1 MYKHIDV
8 GSWDFGMK
16 TAEVIPVSSRGLTA
30 SDSNSFFTK
39 RASASAE
46 VFREVLGKL
55 KLAKDEIPVHLIA
68 LGSSEKYG
76 ANKNADAFDEDT
88 LIKRHHTF
96 VKNASVYRDHKNKD
110 INKSYGKVAASDFN
124 ADMGRVELLVTLN
137 GGKEAAEKNGGLIV
151 PDDDIQSIE
160 NGKDIPFSMGCRVAR
175 DFCSSCGNGAKT
187 AKDYCEAH
195 ECIDKKGIQR
205 FGCKHGLGKTAEDG
219 FVQYVDNPDC
229 TFIDIS
235 RVSSPADRTAYG
247 AIAKYASEVGAVLG
261 GAQLALA
268 REHFV
273 DQEERFIKQAHLQ
286 IYSDALA
293 KLASIESAI
302 RKSPNMQNQIA
313 GFQSC
318 DELPVQVQKH
328 AVNLPDN
335 NRYSELMHL
344 ADFNIVLGPKQ
355 FAKYAG
361 YKVSAAYPKAMNG
374 LFGQL
379 DIADDYRLALLE
391 TCTKY
396 ASPKMH
402 SLPPYFSMYK
412 LSNFYTKEGEFDRIC
427 AGVLNNPAQTKTAA
441 TAVVTQDDYKAAV
454 EYCLYKVAA
463 LTRLDDDIHY
473 VTACIQNL
481 V

>member
-30 SDSNSFFTK
+30 SDSNSFFIK

-68 LGSSEKYG
+68 MG
-76 ANKNADAFDEDT
+76 AGESFNCNRNGDNFDRQT
-88 LIKRHHTF
+88 LKDRHHTF
-96 VKNASVYRDHKNKD
+96 VKNAHVYRHHDNKD
-110 INKSYGKVAASDFN
+110 PKKSYGKVAASMFN
-124 ADMGRVELLVTLN
+124 DAMDRVELLVLIN
-137 GGKEAAEKNGGLIV
+137 GGKEAAEKNGGLV
-151 PDDDIQSIE
+151 MPEKSIE
-160 NGKDIPFSMGCRVAR
+160 AIDKGENIPFSMGCRVPA
-175 DFCSSCGNGAKT
+175 DECVACGNRAKT

-205 FGCKHGLGKTAEDG
+205 FGCKNGLTKTAEDG

-235 RVSSPADRTAYG
+235 EVTSPADRTAYG
-247 AIAKYASEVGAVLG
+247 AIAKYASEAGAVLG

-273 DQEERFIKQAHLQ
+273 DREERFVKLAHVQ

-293 KLASIESAI
+293 KLASIESVI
-302 RKSPNMQNQIA
+302 RKSSNMQNQIA

-328 AVNLPDN
+328 AANLPDTK
-335 NRYSELMHL
+335 RYSELMHL

-361 YKVSAAYPKAMNG
+361 YKVSAAYPQAVNG

-379 DIADDYRLALLE
+379 DMADDYRLALLDS
-391 TCTKY
+391 CTKY

-427 AGVLNNPAQTKTAA
+427 AGVLHNTQQTKTAA
-441 TAVVTQDDYKAAV
+441 AITQEDYNAAV

-463 LTRLDDDIHY
+463 LTRLNDDIHY